1 MPVGKCGIPF
11 VESTTPGANETRV
24 QKLQCVSEMLQ
35 SRCSSSLHIGKKT
48 RRPAKIEIRVLG
60 NTYLFKE
67 RQRQMTFDVIVDAG
81 CIIPART
88 AVDDE
93 QMAVPEGRDETTS
106 CSSKSVMRF
115 IASRMDPPNVA
126 RRTLFVSAVAYNM
139 ASSGVTPMPAL
150 NKTTGV
156 VPVARVNVPRGALAS
171 TVSPTCTCSL
181 RNLLPVPP
189 SSLTATDRSHQ
200 LASHTANKFE

>member
-1 MPVGKCGIPF
+1 MNSDTAPREGDDRARALNAGRKMRNSIRGVDDARCERDERSKNFSVYPRCF
-11 VESTTPGANETRV
+11 NPGAQAR
-24 QKLQCVSEMLQ
+24 
-35 SRCSSSLHIGKKT
+35 LHIGKKT

-106 CSSKSVMRF
+106 CSSKSVMLLYREPNGSTKRRETSLVRLPR
-115 IASRMDPPNVA
+115 SR
-126 RRTLFVSAVAYNM
+126 
-139 ASSGVTPMPAL
+139 
-150 NKTTGV
+150 TTWQ
-156 VPVARVNVPRGALAS
+156 AA
-171 TVSPTCTCSL
+171 
-181 RNLLPVPP
+181 
-189 SSLTATDRSHQ
+189 
-200 LASHTANKFE
+200 ASHRCRHSIKLRVSCQLRG

>member
-1 MPVGKCGIPF
+1 MNSDTAPREGDDRARALNAGRKMRNSIRGIDDARCERDERSKNFSMYPRCF
-11 VESTTPGANETRV
+11 SPGAQAR
-24 QKLQCVSEMLQ
+24 
-35 SRCSSSLHIGKKT
+35 LHIGKKT

-126 RRTLFVSAVAYNM
+126 RRTLLVSR
-139 ASSGVTPMPAL
+139 G
-150 NKTTGV
+150 
-156 VPVARVNVPRGALAS
+156 RVQHGKQR
-171 TVSPTCTCSL
+171 
-181 RNLLPVPP
+181 RH
-189 SSLTATDRSHQ
+189 TDAGTQ
-200 LASHTANKFE
+200 

>member
-1 MPVGKCGIPF
+1 MYPRCF
-11 VESTTPGANETRV
+11 SPGAQAR
-24 QKLQCVSEMLQ
+24 
-35 SRCSSSLHIGKKT
+35 LHIGKKT

-81 CIIPART
+81 CIIPAWT

-126 RRTLFVSAVAYNM
+126 RRALFVSR
-139 ASSGVTPMPAL
+139 G
-150 NKTTGV
+150 
-156 VPVARVNVPRGALAS
+156 RVQHGKQR
-171 TVSPTCTCSL
+171 
-181 RNLLPVPP
+181 RH
-189 SSLTATDRSHQ
+189 TDAGTQ
-200 LASHTANKFE
+200 